1 MPPVRVHLGQPGKGA
16 TPLPPVRNECVEPGA
31 QAGAASAGRREED
44 TMIGVKP
51 YDITEL
57 AFRAKHAY
65 EPSDVRYWSTLHDL
79 ALRLAAIEANPDTR
93 SEPTG
98 ERAHAYTTTELD
110 LMAANSAHGY
120 VRGFAATL
128 AAIIG
133 QIGLNHSA
141 AITIHNVATVVG
153 PLTNRLEVL
162 EAGAVAHSAEHREL
176 DAALARIHEAVPQSA
191 APLVEA
197 EGPKCMRCDGPATF
211 TCAGVYLCDQN
222 TQGRSTC
229 LPGPKPPAPQPEP
242 TPDER
247 DRWLPRPQCQ
257 ACLSVFT
264 VECSRCGDSYCGS
277 HRYTHSQECWMIP

>member
-1 MPPVRVHLGQPGKGA
+1 M
-16 TPLPPVRNECVEPGA
+16 N
-31 QAGAASAGRREED
+31 
-44 TMIGVKP
+44 GVKP

-98 ERAHAYTTTELD
+98 ERAHAYTTAELD
-110 LMAANSAHGY
+110 MMATNSAHGY

-128 AAIIG
+128 AQVITDIKAQAQDSHELGVILQRHDTQRYNLELRI
-133 QIGLNHSA
+133 A
-141 AITIHNVATVVG
+141 A
-153 PLTNRLEVL
+153 L
-162 EAGAVAHSAEHREL
+162 EAGSRAHSAEHREL
-176 DAALARIHEAVPQSA
+176 DDALARIHEAVPQSA

-211 TCAGVYLCDQN
+211 TCAGVYLCDQH
-222 TQGRSTC
+222 TQGHSTC
-229 LPGPKPPAPQPEP
+229 LPGPKPLAPQPEP

-257 ACLSVFT
+257 
-264 VECSRCGDSYCGS
+264 ECDSTWTSECGRCGDTYCLHHADG
-277 HRYTHSQECWMIP
+277 HQMECWT